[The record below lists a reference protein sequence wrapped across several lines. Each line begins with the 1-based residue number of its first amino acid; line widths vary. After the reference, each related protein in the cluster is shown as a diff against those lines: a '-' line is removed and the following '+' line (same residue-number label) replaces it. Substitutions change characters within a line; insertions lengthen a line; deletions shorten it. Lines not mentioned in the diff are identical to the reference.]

1 MARGDHCL
9 VPSCFIRALVIV
21 ALSSAGAHAQHGT
34 IGGRAS
40 SGSRDSSGAH
50 AQHATIGA
58 HASSGSRDSSVVLA
72 PGPQYRRSAF
82 AEGLLGRHYREL
94 WATPIHFR
102 VLDLKRFG
110 GGLTPVSA
118 HAGSQTRSLR
128 FAGGDGRTY
137 QFRSIVKNP
146 LTQLAPELQNSVA
159 AWALLD
165 GASSSHPAS
174 LLVASA
180 LLEAVG
186 VLHVEQ
192 TLVILPD
199 DPALGEYRSEFAGKF
214 GMIEEHPDDKADAAS
229 AFAGARLVLN
239 ATHMFERLD
248 RGPED
253 RVDARAFL
261 AARLMDMLMG
271 DRDRHRDQFRW
282 ALIDGLGRTRWQ
294 PISRDHDEAFVKL
307 DGPILERAA
316 SYFPPLITFTDRYP
330 PFDRLNWHAREIDR
344 RFLVELGRQTW
355 DSVATALQATLTDS
369 VIDAAVRHLP
379 PEMYAVDGAAMARTL
394 EVRRDHLTAE
404 ALGYYAFL
412 AAEVEIHA
420 TDAPEVAE
428 VVRVDDRHV
437 DISIARRGQEA
448 HPYFHREFDATET
461 KEIRVKLW
469 GGDDRVV
476 VRGAGK
482 PSIVLRIV
490 GGKENDELIDSTLTR
505 HVAFYDDVGRN
516 TVTLG
521 HGSTLNTKHYTE
533 WIGSDSSRYPPREW
547 GTWTRPMPWLGGG
560 TDAGLVLGAGIIRTS
575 YGFRKTPYASEVT
588 ARVGYATGVAAA
600 AAELTADVRRE
611 NQTQYWNLR
620 LLATGIETPRYYG
633 LGNRS
638 ARIGSSE
645 YYRVSRQLYDVE
657 PAAVWPVGRLFTI
670 VAGPF
675 ASYSRTSQN
684 ADRFIATMRDT
695 LYGAGDFAQV
705 GGRLG
710 FAVDSR
716 DEPSN
721 ARSGSFLSGE
731 ARIRPAIGDVKRTY
745 GSVEG
750 RAETYLTAMIPLRP
764 TLALRGGGTKVWGDF
779 PYFDAAFLGGPSS
792 LRGYYQ
798 RRFAGDASVSGSAE
812 VRLTLIQSR
821 GFLPA
826 RWGIFGNGDAGRV
839 YVNGQSPGGWHTG
852 AGGGLWAALLDR
864 ANTATIGLTRSKEQT
879 TVQVGLGFPR

>member
-1 MARGDHCL
+1 MQRSGHCL
-9 VPSCFIRALVIV
+9 LPSRSIRALIAV
-21 ALSSAGAHAQHGT
+21 ALSSAAAHAQNYTSGA
-34 IGGRAS
+34 RAS
-40 SGSRDSSGAH
+40 WGL
-50 AQHATIGA
+50 T
-58 HASSGSRDSSVVLA
+58 DSSVVLA

-82 AEGLLGRHYREL
+82 AERILGQHYREL

-128 FAGGDGRTY
+128 FKSGDGRTY

-165 GASSSHPAS
+165 AASSSHPVS

-180 LLEAVG
+180 LLEAAG
-186 VLHVEQ
+186 VLHVEP

-214 GMIEEHPDDKADAAS
+214 GVIEEHPDDKADAADV
-229 AFAGARLVLN
+229 FAGARMVLN
-239 ATHMFERLD
+239 PTHMFERLD
-248 RGPED
+248 RDPED

-261 AARLMDMLMG
+261 VARLMDMLMG

-282 ALIDGLGRTRWQ
+282 ALIDSLGRTRWQ

-307 DGPILERAA
+307 DGPILNQAA
-316 SYFPPLITFTDRYP
+316 FYFPPLITFTDEYP

-344 RFLVELGRQTW
+344 RFLVELDRHAW
-355 DSVATALQATLTDS
+355 NSVATALQATLTDS

-394 EVRRDHLTAE
+394 KVRRDHLTAE

-412 AAEVEIHA
+412 AEQVEIHA
-420 TDAPEVAE
+420 TNAPEVAE
-428 VVRVDDRHV
+428 VIRVDDHHV
-437 DISIARRGQEA
+437 DISIARLGHEA
-448 HPYFHREFDATET
+448 HPYFHREFDDTVT
-461 KEIRVKLW
+461 KEIRVMLW

-476 VRGAGK
+476 VRGAGD
-482 PSIVLRIV
+482 PGIVLRIV
-490 GGKENDELIDSTLTR
+490 GGQGDDELLDSTRTG
-505 HVAFYDDVGRN
+505 HVAFYDDAGRN
-516 TVTLG
+516 TVTLRN
-521 HGSTLNTKHYTE
+521 GSTLNTKHHDE
-533 WIGSDSSRYPPREW
+533 WIGSDSSRYPPRDW
-547 GTWTRPMPWLGGG
+547 GAWTRPMPWLGGG
-560 TDAGLVLGAGIIRTS
+560 TDAGLVIGAGFIRTS
-575 YGFRKTPYASEVT
+575 YGFRKAPYASEVT
-588 ARVGYATGVAAA
+588 ARAGYATGTAAG
-600 AAELTADVRRE
+600 AAELTANVRRE
-611 NQTQYWNLR
+611 NDSQYWTLR
-620 LLATGIETPRYYG
+620 LLATGMETPRYYG
-633 LGNRS
+633 LGNES
-638 ARIGSSE
+638 SRIGSSE
-645 YYRVSRQLYDVE
+645 YHRASRQLYDAE
-657 PAAVWPVGRLFTI
+657 PAAVWPVGKGLII

-684 ADRFIATMRDT
+684 AGRFIGSLRDT
-695 LYGAGDFAQV
+695 LYGARNFGEV

-710 FAVDSR
+710 FTMDSR
-716 DEPSN
+716 DDPT
-721 ARSGSFLSGE
+721 APRHGSFLGGE
-731 ARIRPAIGDVKRTY
+731 GRIRPAIWDVERPY

-764 TLALRGGGTKVWGDF
+764 TLALRGSGMKVWGDF

-792 LRGYYQ
+792 LGGYYQ
-798 RRFAGDASVSGSAE
+798 RRFAGDASVSGSAQL
-812 VRLTLIQSR
+812 RLSLIQSR

-826 RWGIFGNGDAGRV
+826 IWGVFGNGDAGRV

-852 AGGGLWAALLDR
+852 LGGGVWASLLDW
-864 ANTATIGLTRSKEQT
+864 ANTAAIGVTRSKEQT
-879 TVQVGLGFPR
+879 TVYAGLGFPL

>member
-1 MARGDHCL
+1 M
-9 VPSCFIRALVIV
+9 

-34 IGGRAS
+34 IGARAS

-50 AQHATIGA
+50 AQHGTIGA
-58 HASSGSRDSSVVLA
+58 RASSGSRDSSVVLA

-82 AEGLLGRHYREL
+82 AEGILGRHYREL

-180 LLEAVG
+180 LLEAAG

-282 ALIDGLGRTRWQ
+282 ALIDSLGRTRWQ

-316 SYFPPLITFTDRYP
+316 SYYPPLITFTDHYP

-344 RFLVELGRQTW
+344 RFLVELDRHAW
-355 DSVATALQATLTDS
+355 DSVGDRAAGNAHRFGDRRRACATCRPRCTPSTARRWPGPWRSGATTS
-369 VIDAAVRHLP
+369 
-379 PEMYAVDGAAMARTL
+379 
-394 EVRRDHLTAE
+394 RRRRWATTH
-404 ALGYYAFL
+404 FL

-428 VVRVDDRHV
+428 VVRVDDHHV

-448 HPYFHREFDATET
+448 HPYFHREFDATDT

-476 VRGAGK
+476 VRGAGN

-490 GGKENDELIDSTLTR
+490 GGKRNDELIDSTLTG

-521 HGSTLNTKHYTE
+521 HGSTLNTKHYDE

-547 GTWTRPMPWLGGG
+547 GTWTRPMPWFGGG
-560 TDAGLVLGAGIIRTS
+560 TDAGLVIGTGIIRTS

-588 ARVGYATGVAAA
+588 ARVGYATA
-600 AAELTADVRRE
+600 LPRRG
-611 NQTQYWNLR
+611 Q
-620 LLATGIETPRYYG
+620 
-633 LGNRS
+633 
-638 ARIGSSE
+638 ARRMCGGS
-645 YYRVSRQLYDVE
+645 
-657 PAAVWPVGRLFTI
+657 
-670 VAGPF
+670 GP
-675 ASYSRTSQN
+675 
-684 ADRFIATMRDT
+684 
-695 LYGAGDFAQV
+695 
-705 GGRLG
+705 
-710 FAVDSR
+710 
-716 DEPSN
+716 
-721 ARSGSFLSGE
+721 RSG
-731 ARIRPAIGDVKRTY
+731 
-745 GSVEG
+745 
-750 RAETYLTAMIPLRP
+750 
-764 TLALRGGGTKVWGDF
+764 
-779 PYFDAAFLGGPSS
+779 
-792 LRGYYQ
+792 
-798 RRFAGDASVSGSAE
+798 VSGCW
-812 VRLTLIQSR
+812 QR
-821 GFLPA
+821 G
-826 RWGIFGNGDAGRV
+826 
-839 YVNGQSPGGWHTG
+839 
-852 AGGGLWAALLDR
+852 
-864 ANTATIGLTRSKEQT
+864 
-879 TVQVGLGFPR
+879 